1 MKNHLL
7 ITLSD
12 IKGSRQLGLNKSF
25 IFKSLLLF
33 IFTLLLLI
41 IYPVWLNWLNTNLH
55 TSNQALLER
64 QQQLVEQTAVLEQRH
79 QLLSGELAQESAD
92 LALNQQQL
100 GLLFKQVNY
109 QGGDV
114 LADSERFRHLSNQI
128 AFRQMVLQI
137 LPNGRPVDYD
147 RVTSSYGNR
156 VHPFK
161 KKRYLHRGIDV
172 HSDIGTPVVATANGV
187 VTSLQNTE
195 GGFGRL
201 IKISHGMGFVTY
213 YGHLKSMDV
222 KVNQIVSKGELIGYS
237 GNSGR
242 STGPHL
248 HYGIRF
254 GERSLDPANFILWTL
269 NNFDQQLEKM
279 KEIPWASLMA
289 SMQKLMAIMPLPLSP
304 KIATSTE
311 NSILTAACT
320 STVGCQATSSVLVQ
334 SALVSQ
340 GTLTAK

>member
-1 MKNHLL
+1 MKNRLL

-12 IKGSRQLGLNKSF
+12 VKGSRQLGLSKSS

-33 IFTLLLLI
+33 IFVLSLLI
-41 IYPVWLNWLNTNLH
+41 IYPVWLNWLNTDLH
-55 TSNQALLER
+55 TNNQALLER
-64 QQQLVEQTAVLEQRH
+64 QQQLVEQTEALEQRH

-137 LPNGRPVDYD
+137 LPNGKPVEYD

-161 KKRYLHRGIDV
+161 KTRYLHRGIDV
-172 HSDIGTPVVATANGV
+172 DSNIGTPVVATANGV
-187 VTSLQNTE
+187 VTSLQNTP

-201 IKISHGMGFVTY
+201 IKISHGMGFITY
-213 YGHLKSMDV
+213 YGHLKTMEV

-279 KEIPWASLMA
+279 KEIPWESLMA
-289 SMQKLMAIMPLPLSP
+289 SMQKLMAITPQPLSP
-304 KIATSTE
+304 RIATSME

-320 STVGCQATSSVLVQ
+320 STVGCQATSSAPAQ
-334 SALVSQ
+334 SPSANQ
-340 GTLTAK
+340 ETLRAK